1 MAYQLW
7 MRSLLNRMK
16 ELYGHTE
23 AKTIA
28 EALPD
33 GDFFVIKGSVAT
45 AGDLPSSG
53 NRVGDIYIV
62 SEDGSEHIWVT
73 NTTCPNGYW
82 EQLGTEGV
90 TAASVAS
97 AIDDMTEQQA
107 STTLGNLGGEPK
119 KMVVTVRYD
128 NGNNAYT
135 ADKTFAEIKA
145 AYIAGKTIVVK
156 YSDMEYTFQ
165 DLIYEGSSFGQ
176 AYFAIYTFSNFN
188 HSGRMRRIGVEQNGE
203 HEDWSYNEILLEEK
217 SEVYEDNSSVLTIT
231 PEENYIYNC
240 TAAALTS
247 LTITN
252 PPATGSYVIKFNSGS
267 TATTTTIPSSIHGLE
282 SFAAEANTHYE
293 INVEDNYAVIGKW
306 AISV

>member
-45 AGDLPSSG
+45 IGDLPSSG

-73 NTTCPNGYW
+73 NTTYPNGYW

-97 AIDDMTEQQA
+97 AIGDMTAQQA
-107 STTLGNLGGEPK
+107 ATTRGNLGAEPEK
-119 KMVVTVRYD
+119 FVVTITYD
-128 NGNNAYT
+128 DQNDEYT
-135 ADKTFAEIKA
+135 ADKTVAEMYA
-145 AYIAGKTIVVK
+145 AYQAGKNLVALFNNLEYILCSVTSDPMVSFTNIETSGSNFVVRGIDIDDTDLIVVYHHIAK
-156 YSDMEYTFQ
+156 PRVT
-165 DLIYEGSSFGQ
+165 IN
-176 AYFAIYTFSNFN
+176 SNSTAN
-188 HSGRMRRIGVEQNGE
+188 
-203 HEDWSYNEILLEEK
+203 LTP
-217 SEVYEDNSSVLTIT
+217 EDNR
-231 PEENYIYNC
+231 IYNF

-252 PPATGSYVIKFNSGS
+252 PPATGTYVIKFNSGS
-267 TATTTTIPSSIHGLE
+267 TPTTTTIPSTIHGLE

-293 INVEDNYAVIGKW
+293 INVEDNYAVVGKW
-306 AISV
+306 AIS